1 MGRRWSACFSVA
13 AMLTVG
19 GCGDGDTD
27 ACGDFAGCGGD
38 VVGEWKA
45 DSVCGSGSIAIENCS
60 AKVPMDLSGLT
71 TSGSMTFN
79 ADRTYRSTMAFGG
92 SMTMHWPKA
101 CLTIMG
107 VTLTCAQLNAAL
119 NEAMMAEPDPDIAS
133 IICSDESQGCACKAT
148 FRTSSAAETGRYSLS
163 GNAITTTPDGPGSA
177 PETSQYCVQGQTL
190 KVQFLPV
197 DMNDDL
203 RGGMTLKK

>member
-1 MGRRWSACFSVA
+1 MGRVHLSACWLAVA
-13 AMLTVG
+13 AAVG
-19 GCGDGDTD
+19 SCGDGGTD

-45 DSVCGSGSIAIENCS
+45 DSVCGGGSIAIDDCT
-60 AKVPMDLSGLT
+60 AKIPIDLAGLT

-79 ADRTYRSTMAFGG
+79 ADRTYRSTMTFGG

-107 VTLTCAQLNAAL
+107 ITATCAQLNAAFK
-119 NEAMMAEPDPDIAS
+119 EAMMAEPDPDIAS
-133 IICSDESQGCACKAT
+133 IVCSDESQGCGCKAS

-163 GNAITTTPDGPGSA
+163 GNSITTTPDGIGSA
-177 PETSQYCVQGQTL
+177 PDTSQYCVQGQTL
-190 KVQFLPV
+190 RVRFLPI

-203 RGGMTLKK
+203 RGGLTLKK